1 MNMYKSIVKM
11 FVEIDCRKSI
21 RILIVI
27 CLLLIIAI
35 SIEPI
40 TKIEPE
46 INGEV
51 LEFNLPD
58 MQGKIVRNVDSIFVD
73 KVVFITIWGT
83 WCPPCRSEIPTF
95 INLQKKYKD
104 AGLLILAIAFEK
116 IEDGKDRQEYLKRFI
131 DEQNINYLVLD
142 GGDVS
147 EFSNA
152 LPQIENVDGLPIEI
166 FINRTGRV
174 VEIRNGY
181 GYTES
186 WAEEL
191 EENLQNLLVDIN

>member
-1 MNMYKSIVKM
+1 M
-11 FVEIDCRKSI
+11 FIGIAYRKSI
-21 RILIVI
+21 QILMVI

-35 SIEPI
+35 TIEPI
-40 TKIEPE
+40 PKIEPE
-46 INGEV
+46 VNGDV

-58 MQGKIVRNVDSIFVD
+58 LQGNIVSNVDSLFVD

-95 INLQKKYKD
+95 INLQKKYKE
-104 AGLLILAIAFEK
+104 AGLVILAIAFEK
-116 IEDGKDRQEYLKRFI
+116 IEDGNVRRENLRSFV

-152 LPQIENVDGLPIEI
+152 LPQIEDVDGLPIEI
-166 FINRTGRV
+166 FINRTGKV
-174 VEIRNGY
+174 VETRNGY

-191 EENLQNLLVDIN
+191 EENLQNLLADIN